1 MKMLLGL
8 VFLSFAGLMAD
19 SHTTRVKAEL
29 NHAVQERDRLN
40 GQIAQKNEEL
50 SRAQSD
56 ERVRAMQ
63 ATPRTVA
70 GRRTARRA
78 RAY

>member
-1 MKMLLGL
+1 MLLGL
-8 VFLSFAGLMAD
+8 VCLNFAGLLAD
-19 SHTTRVKAEL
+19 SHTTRIKAEL
-29 NHAVQERDRLN
+29 NHAIKERDRLN
-40 GQIAQKNEEL
+40 GEIAQKNEAL

-63 ATPRTVA
+63 ATPHTVA
-70 GRRTARRA
+70 GRRTARRV